1 MLLLSI
7 KVKFKS
13 NSFFISDYKLNGISS
28 TTHQRSADSLL
39 HLCYLNLGTY
49 VKIGQHVG
57 AMDFL
62 LPKEYV
68 QTLKTLFMNAP
79 VSNLS
84 DVETVIKEDLGN
96 SIDELFSEFEKTPLG
111 SASLAQCHK
120 ARLRSTGQIVAVKV
134 QHKRVLQSAHK
145 DVKIMELGI
154 EIADKIFPEFKLK
167 WLPKLTKENLF
178 RELDFRVEYE
188 NTIKA
193 QRLYKGYNW
202 LIIPNAYK
210 DLTSERVITMD
221 YVDGTY
227 VDKLPDDYSQKKKQQ
242 IIHRL
247 QELYFDMMFFKGFVH
262 CDPHPG
268 NLLVT
273 KDDRIVLI
281 DHGLYQTFSESVQ
294 YNFTSLWLSI
304 IKADHSKI
312 KKYARRLGV
321 ENEMMLSSM
330 DSFDKLV
337 IIYFFDKKSLLQWVQ
352 F

>member
-1 MLLLSI
+1 
-7 KVKFKS
+7 
-13 NSFFISDYKLNGISS
+13 
-28 TTHQRSADSLL
+28 
-39 HLCYLNLGTY
+39 
-49 VKIGQHVG
+49 
-57 AMDFL
+57 MDFL